1 MGIYLVSLLV
11 GAAADSTLGPLLQA
25 EVSSHQEPVS
35 TLVDLI
41 LVVVVVVAR
50 HQPLGVAEVAE
61 GVESSVR
68 VLLVRGSI
76 SVIRVPLSSTS
87 ARRLPV
93 HSHRFLLVLR
103 RGYLL
108 LEI

>member
-1 MGIYLVSLLV
+1 MVSLLV

-41 LVVVVVVAR
+41 LVVVVVVVAR

>member
-1 MGIYLVSLLV
+1 VGIYLVSLLV

-41 LVVVVVVAR
+41 LVVVVVAR

>member
-41 LVVVVVVAR
+41 LVVVVVAR

>member
-1 MGIYLVSLLV
+1 MVSLLV

-41 LVVVVVVAR
+41 LVVVVVAR